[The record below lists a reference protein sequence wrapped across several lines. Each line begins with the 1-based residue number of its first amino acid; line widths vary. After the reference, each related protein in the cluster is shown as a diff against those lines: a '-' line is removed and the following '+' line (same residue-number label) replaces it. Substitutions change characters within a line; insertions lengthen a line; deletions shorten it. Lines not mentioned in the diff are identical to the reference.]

1 MTQKQYKITLLL
13 GIIGAVLT
21 IFGDFLIGAN
31 PARGS
36 AITTG
41 SPMLDAFADSTAGS
55 DLRLVLG
62 GMLGLIGLP
71 MEGAAYF
78 GMGKLLLKDRKG
90 VMPILYQA
98 AVLAQTGIAG
108 SAHLSCAVIALLMKW
123 IAPADPNLAVDIV
136 LKYTYCILT
145 PMTVIFGVLL
155 FIALLY
161 QFILIVRGSTPYP
174 RYAAFYNMALGAGV
188 FMLIGAVIG
197 NNTIGNGISTAAV
210 SMGTLWM
217 FSMMLGTFRTKH

>member
-31 PARGS
+31 PAGGS

-71 MEGAAYF
+71 LEGAAYF
-78 GMGKLLLKDRKG
+78 GIRKFLLKDRKG

-123 IAPADPNLAVDIV
+123 IAPADPNLAVDAV
-136 LKYTYCILT
+136 LKYTDYILT

-155 FIALLY
+155 FIALIY

-174 RYAAFYNMALGAGV
+174 RYAAFYNMVLGAGV

>member
-31 PARGS
+31 PAGGS

-71 MEGAAYF
+71 LEGAAYF
-78 GMGKLLLKDRKG
+78 GIGKFLLKDRKG

-123 IAPADPNLAVDIV
+123 IAPADPNLAVDAV
-136 LKYTYCILT
+136 LKYTDYILT

-174 RYAAFYNMALGAGV
+174 RYAAFYNMALGEGV

>member
-31 PARGS
+31 PAGGS

-71 MEGAAYF
+71 LEGAAYF
-78 GMGKLLLKDRKG
+78 GIGKFLLKDRKG

-123 IAPADPNLAVDIV
+123 IAPADPNLAVDAV
-136 LKYTYCILT
+136 LKYTDYILT

-188 FMLIGAVIG
+188 FRLIGAVIG

-217 FSMMLGTFRTKH
+217 FSMMLGTFRTKQ

>member
-31 PARGS
+31 PAGGS

-62 GMLGLIGLP
+62 GMFGLIGLP
-71 MEGAAYF
+71 LEGAAYF
-78 GMGKLLLKDRKG
+78 GIGKFLLKDRKG

-108 SAHLSCAVIALLMKW
+108 ASHLSCAVIALLMKW
-123 IAPADPNLAVDIV
+123 IAPTDPNLAVDAV
-136 LKYTYCILT
+136 LKYTDYILT

-174 RYAAFYNMALGAGV
+174 RYAAFYNMAFGAGA

>member
-31 PARGS
+31 PAGGS

-71 MEGAAYF
+71 LEGAAYF
-78 GMGKLLLKDRKG
+78 GIGKFLLKDRKG

-123 IAPADPNLAVDIV
+123 IAPADPNLAVDAV
-136 LKYTYCILT
+136 LKYTDYILT

-217 FSMMLGTFRTKH
+217 FSMMLGTFRTKR

>member
-1 MTQKQYKITLLL
+1 
-13 GIIGAVLT
+13 
-21 IFGDFLIGAN
+21 
-31 PARGS
+31 
-36 AITTG
+36 
-41 SPMLDAFADSTAGS
+41 
-55 DLRLVLG
+55 
-62 GMLGLIGLP
+62 
-71 MEGAAYF
+71 
-78 GMGKLLLKDRKG
+78 
-90 VMPILYQA
+90 MPILYQA

-108 SAHLSCAVIALLMKW
+108 ASHLSCAVIALLLKW
-123 IAPADPNLAVDIV
+123 IAPTDPDLAVDAV

-161 QFILIVRGSTPYP
+161 IFILIIKGGTPYP
-174 RYAAFYNMALGAGV
+174 KHAAFYNMAFGAGV

>member
-21 IFGDFLIGAN
+21 IFGDYLIGAN
-31 PARGS
+31 PAGRS

-90 VMPILYQA
+90 VMP
-98 AVLAQTGIAG
+98 
-108 SAHLSCAVIALLMKW
+108 HLSCAVIALLMKW
-123 IAPADPNLAVDIV
+123 IAPADPNLAVDVV

-145 PMTVIFGVLL
+145 PMTVFFGVLL

-210 SMGTLWM
+210 SMGTL
-217 FSMMLGTFRTKH
+217 

>member
-31 PARGS
+31 PAGGS

-71 MEGAAYF
+71 LEGAAYF
-78 GMGKLLLKDRKG
+78 GIGKFLLKDRKG

-123 IAPADPNLAVDIV
+123 IAPADPNLAVDAV
-136 LKYTYCILT
+136 LKYTDYILT

>member
-31 PARGS
+31 PAGGS

-71 MEGAAYF
+71 LEGAAYF
-78 GMGKLLLKDRKG
+78 GIGKFLLKDRKG

-123 IAPADPNLAVDIV
+123 IAPADPNLAVDAV
-136 LKYTYCILT
+136 LKYTDYILT

-155 FIALLY
+155 FIALIY